1 MHSDYVTV
9 LKIEIQIKSKQ
20 IIRLYQIV
28 FDNYANY
35 KCTKASFHRCLYIL
49 SLDQKWEWGQNDGNS
64 SYLYRFGSMFM
75 HTLYADTAYI
85 NLHRSK

>member
-49 SLDQKWEWGQNDGNS
+49 SLDQNGNGVKMMEIAVIFTGLDQCS
-64 SYLYRFGSMFM
+64 CIRCMLIQ
-75 HTLYADTAYI
+75 HI
-85 NLHRSK
+85 